1 MYISKY
7 TLRPPAY
14 VLRRPLSVT
23 AVTRHSLGGKKASNA
38 LSEGAVPEC
47 LRVLTRRTILSS
59 LPPPLRRLS
68 VVALDAECSTLS
80 SQLKLCRVSQ
90 FVAPCRLACGEF
102 AVSRFAVCSF
112 GFTNIGV
119 LGRIWSSPLSFVHCE
134 FAMSHCAI
142 RS

>member
-47 LRVLTRRTILSS
+47 LRVVTRRTTLSS
-59 LPPPLRRLS
+59 LPPPSCRLS
-68 VVALDAECSTLS
+68 VVSLDAE
-80 SQLKLCRVSQ
+80 
-90 FVAPCRLACGEF
+90 
-102 AVSRFAVCSF
+102 RFTV
-112 GFTNIGV
+112 
-119 LGRIWSSPLSFVHCE
+119 GRIVSWMLY
-134 FAMSHCAI
+134 
-142 RS
+142 